1 MSRIHWKGSALLS
14 PTPAALVSCGTMER
28 ANLITVGWT
37 GVLSTR
43 PPRVYISVRPER
55 HSYGIIKESGEFA
68 LNLTPSRLCRAVDWC
83 GTMTGRKVD
92 KIAKTGLTLIES
104 EAIAAP
110 SVAECP
116 MTLECRVFDVIPS
129 GSHDIFMADVV
140 SVSVEEGLLDKSG
153 KLRLDRENLLVYSH
167 GEYFELGRK
176 IGKIGISIGNSYHNN
191 KHKPMKKEMKQRY
204 ENTDTDRYGG

>member
-43 PPRVYISVRPER
+43 PPRVYISIRPER
-55 HSYGIIKESGEFA
+55 YSYGIIKESGEFA
-68 LNLTPSRLCRAVDWC
+68 LNLTPSRLCRVVDWC

-92 KIAKTGLTLIES
+92 KIKKTGLTLIES
-104 EAIAAP
+104 EQIAAP
-110 SVAECP
+110 TVAECP

-129 GSHDIFMADVV
+129 GSHDIFLADVL
-140 SVSVEEGLLDKSG
+140 SVSVEEGLIDKNG
-153 KLRLDRENLLVYSH
+153 KLRLDWENLLVYSH

-176 IGKIGISIGNSYHNN
+176 IGKIGISVGNNYYNSNRLR
-191 KHKPMKKEMKQRY
+191 KKEMKQK
-204 ENTDTDRYGG
+204 